1 MEAITAWH
9 RPHETRGT
17 LRNIKEPQHSKQQTV
32 EKLTKK
38 EKKGNGEE
46 IKNYHHDHVYLWDP
60 FLLWET
66 VF

>member
-9 RPHETRGT
+9 RPHETRIT
-17 LRNIKEPQHSKQQTV
+17 LRNIEELQRSKHQTV
-32 EKLTKK
+32 EKLTKRRKK
-38 EKKGNGEE
+38 ETEKTEKTTTT
-46 IKNYHHDHVYLWDP
+46 DHVYLWDL